1 MAIIKFVHNKLK
13 FFEMK
18 KSIVH
23 IKFLSGLSGLWFIIF
38 SWNTEPEM
46 RFWSPFPVDGWREL
60 LKQFR
65 RLLSLRD
72 NMLGSLYLTVQAM
85 IHKGKYSRYACL
97 SEIRNTTTW
106 LYFLRRGTIS
116 FISKKV
122 LAILFSFHVNRCV
135 YILKKY
141 LDILWSRI
149 FFEDAKEQFIPNY
162 LNEIWSSL

>member
-1 MAIIKFVHNKLK
+1 
-13 FFEMK
+13 
-18 KSIVH
+18 
-23 IKFLSGLSGLWFIIF
+23 
-38 SWNTEPEM
+38 M

-97 SEIRNTTTW
+97 SEIV
-106 LYFLRRGTIS
+106 LQQHDCIFSDVEQYLSLARRYS
-116 FISKKV
+116 PYYSH
-122 LAILFSFHVNRCV
+122 FHVNRCV

-141 LDILWSRI
+141 LDIL
-149 FFEDAKEQFIPNY
+149 
-162 LNEIWSSL
+162 

>member
-1 MAIIKFVHNKLK
+1 
-13 FFEMK
+13 
-18 KSIVH
+18 
-23 IKFLSGLSGLWFIIF
+23 
-38 SWNTEPEM
+38 M

-85 IHKGKYSRYACL
+85 IHKGKYFRYACL
-97 SEIRNTTTW
+97 SEIVLCPTTW

-122 LAILFSFHVNRCV
+122 LAILFSFSRESMCLYIEKISRHFMKQNFFWRRKRTIYPELPQWNLIQLIINNTRYLFYPQKNLWYV
-135 YILKKY
+135 YKLKPFSY
-141 LDILWSRI
+141 W
-149 FFEDAKEQFIPNY
+149 N
-162 LNEIWSSL
+162 